1 MKRSAAVATN
11 SGVSAPLAEAGS
23 QGWTFLTN
31 HAHVMV
37 ALAIDS
43 HLRVRDLAAA
53 IGITERAAQR
63 IVGELVDAGYLVREK
78 QGRRNRYELNL
89 ELALRHPLEGHHS
102 IGELLAALAQVPATR
117 PNAVPRAPI

>member
-1 MKRSAAVATN
+1 MKTSAAVAGA
-11 SGVSAPLAEAGS
+11 SGSGAPLGEAGS

-43 HLRVRDLAAA
+43 QLRVRDLAAA

-63 IVGELVDAGYLVREK
+63 IVGELVEAGYLLREK
-78 QGRRNRYELNL
+78 QGRRNRYELSL
-89 ELALRHPLEGHHS
+89 DLPLRHPLEGHHS
-102 IGELLAALAQVPATR
+102 IGDLLTALAQIPATR
-117 PNAVPRAPI
+117 PNAAARTPD